1 MDRNSI
7 ITVPNKLLR
16 QRSQRISVIDDEVL
30 GLAQNMIAAMSD
42 WEDHRQHELA
52 VALAAPQVAK
62 LERLI
67 VVRTN
72 FEDKS
77 DRHFEAFINPEIV
90 KREGEITEEAEGCLS
105 VADIYG
111 LVPRYSK
118 IKVRALTLEGKAV
131 RLTLSGFIA
140 RIFQHEV
147 DHLQGKL
154 FIDVVEGDNFLKLSD
169 KGEFVSLPENEYDKY
184 HLKD

>member
-7 ITVPNKLLR
+7 ITVPNKMLR
-16 QRSQRISVIDDEVL
+16 QRSQRIGLIDDEIL
-30 GLAQNMIAAMSD
+30 SLAQDMITAMSD
-42 WEDHRQHELA
+42 WEDHRKHELA

-67 VVRTN
+67 VVRSN

-105 VADIYG
+105 VTDIYG
-111 LVPRYSK
+111 LVPRHDK
-118 IKVRALTLEGKAV
+118 IKVKALTLEGKAV
-131 RLTLSGFIA
+131 RLTLTGFIA

-154 FIDVVEGDNFLKLSD
+154 FIDVVKGDNFLKLSD
-169 KGEFVSLPENEYDKY
+169 KGEFVSLPRKDYGKY
-184 HLKD
+184 HLVS